1 MRDFSGRRAGL
12 YRANSLGRATAEA
25 NGVGLAGWSRRFI
38 CSGRR
43 VVALPG
49 FHQPLLLSAEIYRQP
64 ARLTSVG
71 FGVPPLGGASVL
83 DKARLK
89 ADLQTT
95 QSGVALAAALQSHRP
110 RKNAA
115 NQNR

>member
-64 ARLTSVG
+64 AQLTSVG
-71 FGVPPLGGASVL
+71 LKFLLQAVL
-83 DKARLK
+83 AFWIKPGLSKQSKAVSRC
-89 ADLQTT
+89 A
-95 QSGVALAAALQSHRP
+95 
-110 RKNAA
+110 
-115 NQNR
+115 